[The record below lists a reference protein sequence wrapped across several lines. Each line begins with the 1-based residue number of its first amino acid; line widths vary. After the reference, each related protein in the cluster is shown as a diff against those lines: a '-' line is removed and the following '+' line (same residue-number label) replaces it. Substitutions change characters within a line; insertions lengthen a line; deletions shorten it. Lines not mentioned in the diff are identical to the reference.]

1 MVTEKKPAAPGASD
15 KTGSATANATVAGK
29 PDSVKSPEKISTK
42 SRDKK
47 APNNKTLKNKTPK
60 KPLPWFKTIL
70 LLLLIVALAGSLWF
84 GWMQWQQRMTIEDQ
98 LQRSL
103 AALED
108 KVERQQQTLLKA
120 RQGQSTEID
129 QLQKQLYSLR
139 LVANRQAEQIL
150 TLGSATRGDWL
161 LAEAAY
167 LVRLANQRL
176 QVEGSVD
183 NPMAIL
189 ETVDDIFVQL
199 NDPELVAV
207 RNALAVDIAA
217 LRMTEKVDREGIYL
231 ELQAISSALEAL
243 PILEPHTD
251 PKGAQTEQK
260 SDQTPSTLAETV
272 ERFSEKFGNLIV
284 VQKRQQPIEP
294 LLSGAEQTMVRQ
306 NLYLLL
312 EQAQS
317 ALLREEQT
325 IYSSNLNKAEIL
337 LRRYFQLNSESDAL
351 ITRLQALAEG
361 PVSQQL
367 PDISGSQSAIQTA
380 LNLRHSSTADEG
392 AEQ

>member
-15 KTGSATANATVAGK
+15 KTGSATANAAVAGK

-84 GWMQWQQRMTIEDQ
+84 GWIQWQQRMTTEDQ

-161 LAEAAY
+161 LAEAA
-167 LVRLANQRL
+167 
-176 QVEGSVD
+176 
-183 NPMAIL
+183 
-189 ETVDDIFVQL
+189 
-199 NDPELVAV
+199 
-207 RNALAVDIAA
+207 
-217 LRMTEKVDREGIYL
+217 
-231 ELQAISSALEAL
+231 
-243 PILEPHTD
+243 
-251 PKGAQTEQK
+251 
-260 SDQTPSTLAETV
+260 
-272 ERFSEKFGNLIV
+272 
-284 VQKRQQPIEP
+284 
-294 LLSGAEQTMVRQ
+294 
-306 NLYLLL
+306 
-312 EQAQS
+312 
-317 ALLREEQT
+317 
-325 IYSSNLNKAEIL
+325 
-337 LRRYFQLNSESDAL
+337 
-351 ITRLQALAEG
+351 
-361 PVSQQL
+361 
-367 PDISGSQSAIQTA
+367 
-380 LNLRHSSTADEG
+380 
-392 AEQ
+392 